1 MAACGEVQVLEGL
14 AEAQDGELSVLVTAL
29 DHEPRYLEPGDEVA
43 EVVWLGGR
51 TTDAEDVAELYDL
64 ADALDDEPLRLALT
78 VALFFA
84 DRREEAGADETTES
98 RASSIGKI
106 EDSRIG

>member
-1 MAACGEVQVLEGL
+1 MGNLPEEDTEV
-14 AEAQDGELSVLVTAL
+14 L
-29 DHEPRYLEPGDEVA
+29 D
-43 EVVWLGGR
+43 
-51 TTDAEDVAELYDL
+51 

>member
-1 MAACGEVQVLEGL
+1 MGNLPEEDTEV
-14 AEAQDGELSVLVTAL
+14 L
-29 DHEPRYLEPGDEVA
+29 D
-43 EVVWLGGR
+43 
-51 TTDAEDVAELYDL
+51 
-64 ADALDDEPLRLALT
+64 ADALDDEPRRLALT

-106 EDSRIG
+106 ENSRIG